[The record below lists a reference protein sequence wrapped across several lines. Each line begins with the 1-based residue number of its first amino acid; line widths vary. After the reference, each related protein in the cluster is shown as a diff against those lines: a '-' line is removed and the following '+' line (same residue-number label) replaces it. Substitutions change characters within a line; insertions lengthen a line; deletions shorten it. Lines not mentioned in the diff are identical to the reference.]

1 MAASRATRLA
11 PNPAFRAA
19 ESPRIPVA
27 RAYMPDLEAV
37 TPYLRQIDE
46 ARWYSNYGP
55 MVLSLEARLAAR
67 FSTPTAVAT
76 VSSGTQAL
84 TLALQALGAQ
94 HGGFCVLPS
103 WTFVATAHAV
113 VQAGL
118 NPWFVDV
125 DPETWMLDPEALR
138 HLLWNAPGPV
148 RAVVPVAAFGRLPDI
163 KAWELFQ
170 GSTGI
175 PVVLDAAAAF
185 DGVDDAPF
193 PTIVSL
199 HATKILGVGEGGFVA
214 TRDQALAAMIRRRT
228 NFGFL
233 GNREAQVLATN
244 AKLSEHAAALGLAGL
259 DVWPMTRMRY
269 MRTAQRL
276 RIALVGA
283 PEVIFQPGWG
293 DRWISTTCVVGLPN
307 GRADEIE
314 AMLAAAGIET
324 RRWWGQG
331 CHRAAAFAGAA
342 QTALPVTDVLS
353 RSTIGLPFALDMTD
367 EAITRIAAVLT
378 RAVRGA

>member
-1 MAASRATRLA
+1 
-11 PNPAFRAA
+11 
-19 ESPRIPVA
+19 
-27 RAYMPDLEAV
+27 
-37 TPYLRQIDE
+37 
-46 ARWYSNYGP
+46 
-55 MVLSLEARLAAR
+55 
-67 FSTPTAVAT
+67 
-76 VSSGTQAL
+76 
-84 TLALQALGAQ
+84 
-94 HGGFCVLPS
+94 
-103 WTFVATAHAV
+103 

-148 RAVVPVAAFGRLPDI
+148 RAVVPVAAFGRMPDV
-163 KAWELFQ
+163 KAWEGFQ
-170 GSTGI
+170 GATGI

-214 TRDQALAAMIRRRT
+214 TRDEALAAMIRRRT

-244 AKLSEHAAALGLAGL
+244 AKLSEYAAALGLAGL
-259 DVWPMTRMRY
+259 DLWPMTRMRY
-269 MRTAQRL
+269 MRAAQRL
-276 RIALVGA
+276 RIALIGA
-283 PEVIFQPGWG
+283 PEVVFQPGWG
-293 DRWISTTCVVGLPN
+293 DKWISTTCVIGLPN

-314 AMLAAAGIET
+314 KALAAAGIET

-367 EAITRIAAVLT
+367 EAIVRIAAVLT
-378 RAVRGA
+378 EALRAGAG